1 MKLNNGKKLPT
12 KREYNRLTEQL
23 QKGSKRMKAFGAK
36 PVTGEKKEL
45 SPYIRFYT
53 MRIKQMFQD
62 KRPVQEKMKD
72 IVLEWKALTDDQKK
86 NFDLIPKVMGA
97 MPLNPEDSKA

>member
-1 MKLNNGKKLPT
+1 
-12 KREYNRLTEQL
+12 
-23 QKGSKRMKAFGAK
+23 
-36 PVTGEKKEL
+36 
-45 SPYIRFYT
+45 
-53 MRIKQMFQD
+53 MFQD